1 MENDKIVIVKVTKMH
16 PKMGRR
22 PLREDQRKKPEDY
35 IVSPETRKK
44 YNSKFAET
52 HKGETFTC
60 DICLT
65 THSIF
70 NKSYH
75 KRSKKHQMAINIRKS
90 YELPSD
96 AETEEKLIN
105 DKK

>member
-1 MENDKIVIVKVTKMH
+1 MENKIEIVKITKIEG
-16 PKMGRR
+16 KRGRR
-22 PLREDQRKKPEDY
+22 PLKEGLRKNPKDY
-35 IVSPETRKK
+35 PVSVETRKK
-44 YNSKFAET
+44 YNDLFAEK
-52 HKGETFTC
+52 HKGETFDC
-60 DICLT
+60 EVCLT

-96 AETEEKLIN
+96 AETEEKLMN